1 MFLQKF
7 DILINKQASPIT
19 NFNDEVTKLPASD
32 EITRID
38 GTPLTSKK
46 SMSTGTSAS
55 SYING
60 SLFHEDTPT
69 NDKNKFGTGA
79 YSKLKDQ

>member
-38 GTPLTSKK
+38 GTCCCGVSPLVKDWTQTANVY
-46 SMSTGTSAS
+46 STFTLF
-55 SYING
+55 IN
-60 SLFHEDTPT
+60 FQYDTYT
-69 NDKNKFGTGA
+69 YLRNYTR
-79 YSKLKDQ
+79 